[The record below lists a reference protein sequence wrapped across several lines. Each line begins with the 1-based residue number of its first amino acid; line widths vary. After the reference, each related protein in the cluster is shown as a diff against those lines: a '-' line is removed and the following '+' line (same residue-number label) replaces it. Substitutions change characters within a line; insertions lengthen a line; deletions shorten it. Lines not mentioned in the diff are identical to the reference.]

1 MTYHLRIYIFN
12 LKCVITVIKLKLDN
26 MRDKGSAK
34 QKSETINKIYSH
46 VYHFFPPKLTLIR
59 QIKIK
64 LQIKSWV
71 PLH

>member
-1 MTYHLRIYIFN
+1 
-12 LKCVITVIKLKLDN
+12 

-34 QKSETINKIYSH
+34 QKSVTCLLFFSSKI
-46 VYHFFPPKLTLIR
+46 KLTLIR

-71 PLH
+71 PLR